1 MIRRG
6 AAIPVLLAA
15 ALAAAGCG
23 DGEAG
28 AGEQAMKEGPQAA
41 DVSSPAPAGPE
52 FAPGLGID
60 LSEMRQLPSGL
71 YVKDLDPGTGLAARS
86 GNILFVHYTGWLPT
100 GEEFDSSRDDEPFSF
115 QLGRGQVIR
124 GWEEGVT
131 GLPIGGKRL
140 LVVPPGLAYGARGIP
155 GVIPPNAWLVFEVEL
170 LDIKL

>member
-1 MIRRG
+1 MRPRRVR
-6 AAIPVLLAA
+6 AALLLAA
-15 ALAAAGCG
+15 GFALAGCG
-23 DGEAG
+23 GGGESGAG
-28 AGEQAMKEGPQAA
+28 AGGAEAAASGAEATPQ
-41 DVSSPAPAGPE
+41 PE
-52 FAPGLGID
+52 FAPELEID
-60 LSEMRQLPSGL
+60 LSAMRRTPTGL
-71 YVKDLDPGTGLAARS
+71 YIRDLDPGTGLAARS

-100 GEEFDSSRDDEPFSF
+100 GEEFDSSRGRGEPFSF

-140 LVVPPGLAYGARGIP
+140 LVVPPALAYGARGIP